1 MRIVE
6 PKVEII
12 TPINGEEILKHIEK
26 VGRVCYKSESNIDN
40 GSAEKFVSGIIKRG
54 HTAVI
59 EHYNITVK
67 FTTDRGCCYDD
78 ETKVL
83 TKNGWKYFDEVDI
96 ENDYFATLDD
106 LNKVVYI
113 KANKLI
119 KKEYNG
125 KMHNWV
131 NSRIDCM
138 VTPNHNM
145 WLYDYEKRPK
155 NRVWDFIKSEDANN
169 SRYEFLRGS
178 DGIYNKG
185 YNTYEIQGVNL
196 NKGFYT
202 KEYKSL
208 KLNANLFFELIGW
221 WITDGSLSKG
231 ENGSGNRVS
240 ITQIKKEGRK
250 RIINILE
257 SLGFSFSVYSDHIRI
272 NSPQLYKFLFDN
284 FIKNDDFNKS
294 LYVSIPRWM
303 FEELSSENLTHFI
316 KGVIGGDG
324 SKFSGGNGYQIYTSS
339 YNFAMDLIEMA
350 MMVGKSGSIRTIEE
364 TDRKFPDR
372 DTISKCKEQYVVS
385 LVDSKTSMW
394 NKNSSNNAK
403 NEVDYQGFVYCV
415 ELPIHHKL
423 YVMRNGKACWCG
435 NSHEI
440 VRHRIASY
448 AQESTRYCNYSK
460 EKFGDEI
467 SVVKPVDIKEGT
479 KEYEEWIRAMMCA
492 ETFYMSLINTGCKA
506 QTARSVLPTCAKTE
520 IMVTMNLREW
530 RHFIKLRSSKAAHP
544 DIRVLAI
551 DLLNQFKE
559 KIPVIF
565 DDIEV
570 E

>member
-1 MRIVE
+1 MKIIE
-6 PKVEII
+6 PSVEII
-12 TPINGEEILKHIEK
+12 TPVDGEEILRHIER
-26 VGRVCYKSESNIDN
+26 VGRVCYKSEDKISKES
-40 GSAEKFVSGIIKRG
+40 GKKFVEGIIKRG
-54 HTAVI
+54 HEAVI

-78 ETKVL
+78 KTKVL
-83 TKNGWKYFDEVDI
+83 TKDGWKYFDEVDI

-106 LNKVVYI
+106 LNKVVYV

-119 KKEYNG
+119 KEEYNG

-131 NSRIDCM
+131 NNRIDCM

-169 SRYEFLRGS
+169 GRYEFLRGS

-185 YNTYEIQGVNL
+185 YNTYEIQSVNL

-208 KLNANLFFELIGW
+208 KLNANLFFELVGW
-221 WITDGSLSKG
+221 WITDGSLSRG
-231 ENGSGNRVS
+231 ENGSGNRIS
-240 ITQIKKEGRK
+240 IAQIKKEGRK

-272 NSPQLYKFLFDN
+272 NSPQLYKFLVDN
-284 FIKNDDFNKS
+284 FIKDDDFNKS
-294 LYVSIPRWM
+294 VYLSIPRWM

-316 KGVIGGDG
+316 KGIIGGDG
-324 SKFSGGNGYQIYTSS
+324 SKFSGGNGYQIYTAS
-339 YNFAMDLIEMA
+339 YKFAMDLIEIA
-350 MMVGKSGSIRTIEE
+350 MMIGKSGSIRTVDER
-364 TDRKFPDR
+364 DRIFPNSE
-372 DTISKCKEQYVVS
+372 TISKCREQYVVS
-385 LVDSKTSMW
+385 LIDSKTSIW
-394 NKNSSNNAK
+394 NKNNNVK
-403 NEVDYQGFVYCV
+403 NEVDYKGFVYCV
-415 ELPIHHKL
+415 ELPIHHRL

-460 EKFGDEI
+460 DKFDTEI
-467 SVVKPVDIKEGT
+467 TVVKPVNL
-479 KEYEEWIRAMMCA
+479 EYGDAYLDWYDLCNHA
-492 ETFYMSLINTGCKA
+492 ENAYFSILERGYKP
-506 QTARSVLPTCAKTE
+506 QVARSVLPTCVKTE

-544 DIRVLAI
+544 DIRILAI
-551 DLLNQFKE
+551 DLLNQFKNS
-559 KIPVIF
+559 IPVLF

-570 E
+570 EE